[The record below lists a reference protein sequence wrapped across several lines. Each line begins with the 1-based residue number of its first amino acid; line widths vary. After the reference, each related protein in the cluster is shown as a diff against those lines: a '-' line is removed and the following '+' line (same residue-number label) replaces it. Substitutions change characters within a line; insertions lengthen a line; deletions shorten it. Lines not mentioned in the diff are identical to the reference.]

1 MSLFNPNLALLR
13 LSAGNLWAERMK
25 KWLMLVLLAVGGF
38 SVLERVAPTGAVAE
52 SSGVS
57 NAALMQVIARRQS
70 DTQVQGSGRVS
81 RLLADDLKGS
91 RHQRFILDLPGGGT
105 LLIAHN
111 IDLAPRIDSL
121 REGDEVEFY
130 GEYEWND
137 RGGVVHWTHH
147 DPRGSHAG
155 GWLRHKGRTYE

>member
-1 MSLFNPNLALLR
+1 
-13 LSAGNLWAERMK
+13 MK
-25 KWLMLVLLAVGGF
+25 KWLLLVVLVVGGF
-38 SVLERVAPTGAVAE
+38 SAFERIAPTGPVAE

-70 DTQVQGSGRVS
+70 DTQVRGSGRVS

-121 REGDEVEFY
+121 RQGDEVEFY

-147 DPRGSHAG
+147 DPRGSHEG
-155 GWLRHKGRTYE
+155 GWLRHNDRTYE